1 MTNLPKWEIKKKQ
14 NCPFSWGIHNILRV
28 SLFLAFVSLPFLFN
42 QVPNCSNS
50 SNACQAGETTW
61 VKRRPLRVVKMLS
74 YPCHAWKNDI
84 LWQIIKK
91 CFFFLIKMEKN
102 KKEYTT
108 KIMPIHT
115 PCVCDDVCVGVWECV
130 SMTSIVMIHRQSY
143 I

>member
-1 MTNLPKWEIKKKQ
+1 MRNEKKQ

-50 SNACQAGETTW
+50 SNACQAVETTW

-74 YPCHAWKNDI
+74 YPCMEKWYFMTDN
-84 LWQIIKK
+84 KK
-91 CFFFLIKMEKN
+91 VFFFLIKMEKN
-102 KKEYTT
+102 KKEYTA